1 MNIKEILKRNDIK
14 LYEFSDLLEI
24 SRPTL
29 NYYISE
35 FESGRDIPNK
45 KIESIFKDL
54 FTTQLTK
61 KQISEKLE
69 KLKLEYRYKGDEKLE
84 YSKENKDLMESII
97 NKMKEDLRWND
108 TNNALYKF
116 INSALYMYGKNHA
129 LTGYINYNLYLNG
142 LKDIN
147 KIKLK
152 EKKLVSNLYL
162 VMKKYV
168 ESELEFNEE
177 GFLLFQ
183 NRIKEIEKERKKK
196 MKDLEETIK
205 KQLAQEIQ
213 IQLNQGLN
221 IEAIS
226 IEEIL
231 KKIKFK

>member
-1 MNIKEILKRNDIK
+1 M
-14 LYEFSDLLEI
+14 YEFSDLLEI

-29 NYYISE
+29 NYYIYE
-35 FESGRDIPNK
+35 FESGKDIPNK

-54 FTTQLTK
+54 FTSQLTK
-61 KQISEKLE
+61 KQILEKLE
-69 KLKLEYRYKGDEKLE
+69 KLKLEYKGDEKLE
-84 YSKENKDLMESII
+84 YSKENKDLIESIT
-97 NKMKEDLRWND
+97 NKIKEDLRWND
-108 TNNALYKF
+108 TDNALYKF

-196 MKDLEETIK
+196 MKDLEEIIK